1 MKTLFEKLNERSNK
15 LDRDKIIAALRQF
28 DEGSVGDDFSKFSTE
43 DLYRRLE
50 DVADEKGYSAEDLID
65 AVEKGF

>member
-1 MKTLFEKLNERSNK
+1 MRTLFEKLNERSNK
-15 LDRDKIIAALRQF
+15 LDRDKIIAALRRF
-28 DEGSVGDDFSKFSTE
+28 DEGSIGDVFDNVSTE

>member
-15 LDRDKIIAALRQF
+15 LDRDKIIAVLRQF
-28 DEGSVGDDFSKFSTE
+28 DESSYGEDFTYVSTE

-50 DVADEKGYSAEDLID
+50 DVADEKGYTAEDLID